1 MSIDTFFSHFII
13 FNLLE
18 NSIQTDQIL
27 ILVMQITFILIE
39 IFELYI
45 NINF

>member
-1 MSIDTFFSHFII
+1 MTIDTFFSLFII

-18 NSIQTDQIL
+18 NSVQTDQIL
-27 ILVMQITFILIE
+27 ILVQITFILIE

>member
-1 MSIDTFFSHFII
+1 MTIDTFFSLFII

-27 ILVMQITFILIE
+27 ILVQITFILIE

>member
-1 MSIDTFFSHFII
+1 MTIDTFFSLFII

-27 ILVMQITFILIE
+27 ILVQITFIE

>member
-1 MSIDTFFSHFII
+1 MSIDTFFCLFII

-27 ILVMQITFILIE
+27 ILVQITFILIE